1 MKKLEKLLKEF
12 ENNIP
17 NQKIVNTKVS
27 EASVG
32 WHIEHALLVINGIIT
47 TTKNSNPIDYKWS
60 FNLPRTVTF
69 IKGDFP
75 RGRAKAPKS
84 VVPKTEFNIESLKNH
99 LSETHQNLKDL
110 QVLDAKN
117 HFIHPMFGKLNLK
130 QTIKFL
136 GIHTRHH
143 VDIINDILKT
153 DK

>member
-1 MKKLEKLLKEF
+1 MKKLEILLKEI

-17 NQKIVNTKVS
+17 NQEIINTKVS
-27 EASVG
+27 EASIG
-32 WHIEHALLVINGIIT
+32 WHIEHTLLVINGIIKT
-47 TTKNSNPIDYKWS
+47 TANSNPNNYKWS
-60 FNLPRTVTF
+60 FSLPRTVTF

-75 RGRAKAPKS
+75 RGRAKAPKA
-84 VVPKTEFNIESLKNH
+84 VVPRTAFNIESLKNH
-99 LSETHQNLKDL
+99 LNATHQNLKDL

-117 HFIHPMFGKLNLK
+117 HFLHPMFGKLNLK

-153 DK
+153 GK